1 MLQLPDSICLAHLLS
16 PSPFS
21 CVSLPRPSFLL
32 YLSLS
37 QIDSSELIRSRERV
51 ARSLSTLR
59 ASLPPNTVYIYQP
72 LQSQTTV
79 QQDPTLPSCTLGM
92 FKGEVR
98 EFYCICEKCCMK
110 SFVAP
115 ERCDVRKKW
124 AFRTPVAH
132 SSNLLEATLAAASL
146 KHQNLWPNSQ

>member
-1 MLQLPDSICLAHLLS
+1 MLRKDKQKTKGMGSGTESAKHDICQTIYVLLTCCLHLLS
-16 PSPFS
+16 P
-21 CVSLPRPSFLL
+21 VFLFL
-32 YLSLS
+32 YLLSSSTSLS

-115 ERCDVRKKW
+115 ERCDVRKK
-124 AFRTPVAH
+124 
-132 SSNLLEATLAAASL
+132 
-146 KHQNLWPNSQ
+146 